1 MLRPKRQTSATV
13 TVTAPIG
20 GWNVISSLATMP
32 PSDAV
37 IIDNWFCLPT
47 ELMVRKG
54 YTQYA
59 TGITGNVKSFLNYDA
74 PDGTS
79 EIYAVADNSGSCAI
93 YDVSTQGAVGA
104 AVVSGL
110 TNAEW
115 NHAQITNTGG
125 TFTTAVNGHDYAR
138 IYNGTTWQTVTGV
151 STPLAITGIDTRSLI
166 DIKVHKRRTW
176 FVEKDSMS
184 CWYLATD
191 AISGAATE
199 FDFGPIFAQG
209 GHIVKIDT
217 WTLDAGTGMDDY
229 FVVATSAGEV
239 AVYSGTNPASAT
251 DWQLNG
257 VYYVGAPVGRQ
268 RCTCKYG
275 GDLLLLNKDGLI
287 PISQALMSSRV
298 STRMT
303 ITNKIQSRITADTST
318 YFANYGWDV
327 VLFPPENMLI
337 INVPISTTVSYQY
350 VMNTITGAWSRWTDL
365 NAMCLGFYNEQLFFG
380 SGGTVYKAWD
390 GTSDDGNNI
399 VTDLLPAFS
408 PFGSQSQIKLFKMS
422 RIFMGSD
429 SAFAYAGQINVNFDT
444 VSQPQINYASPSTTA
459 ATWNS
464 SLWDTAIWGGD
475 ITPFTQWV
483 SAGRMGHYG
492 SYRIK
497 TASYGA
503 DVRYYSTDYVYEGG
517 GIL

>member
-1 MLRPKRQTSATV
+1 MLRPKRQSSSTV
-13 TVTAPIG
+13 TVTAPTG

-37 IIDNWFCLPT
+37 VMDNWFCLPT

-54 YTQYA
+54 YTSWA
-59 TGITGNVKSFLNYDA
+59 TGITGDVKSFINWDA
-74 PDGTS
+74 PNGTS

-93 YDVSTQGAVGA
+93 YDISTTGAVGA

-115 NHAQITNTGG
+115 NHAQVTNSGG
-125 TFTTAVNGHDYAR
+125 TFTTTVNGADYAR
-138 IYNGTTWQTVTGV
+138 IYDGTTWQTVTGV
-151 STPLAITGIDTRSLI
+151 SAPYAITGIDTRNLI
-166 DIKVHKRRTW
+166 DIKIHKRRTW

-191 AISGAATE
+191 AIAGAATE

-229 FVVATSAGEV
+229 FVVVTSAGEI
-239 AVYSGTNPASAT
+239 AIYSGTNPASAT
-251 DWQLNG
+251 DWTLNG

-303 ITNKIQSRITADTST
+303 ITNKIQSQITTDTST
-318 YFANYGWDV
+318 YFDNYGWDV
-327 VLFPPENMLI
+327 ILFPPQNMLI
-337 INVPISTTVSYQY
+337 VNIPVSTTISYQY
-350 VMNTITGAWSRWTDL
+350 VMNTITGAWSRWTGI
-365 NAMCLGFYNEQLFFG
+365 NAACLGFFNENLFFG
-380 SGGTVYKAWD
+380 QNGTVYKAWD
-390 GTSDDGNNI
+390 GNNDNGNNI

-408 PFGSQSQIKLFKMS
+408 AFGSQSQIKHFKMS

-429 SAFAYAGQINVNFDT
+429 SGFSYAGQINIDFDV
-444 VSQPQINYASPSTTA
+444 VSQPEITYSSPTTSA
-459 ATWNS
+459 ATWGVS
-464 SLWDTAIWGGD
+464 VWDTAIWSGD
-475 ITPFTQWV
+475 IKPFAQWV
-483 SAGRMGHYG
+483 FSGQLGHYG
-492 SYRIK
+492 AYRIK
-497 TASYGA
+497 TSSSSA